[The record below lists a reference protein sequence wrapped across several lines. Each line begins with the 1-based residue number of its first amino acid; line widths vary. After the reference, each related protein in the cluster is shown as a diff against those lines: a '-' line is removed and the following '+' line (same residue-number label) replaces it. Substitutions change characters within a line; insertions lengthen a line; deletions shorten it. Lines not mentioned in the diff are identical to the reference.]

1 MIIHDC
7 LHFQFMTIDDH
18 PRLFTIAYDY
28 RLIFNIYDYLISD
41 CLMIYWHYTY
51 IYFYIYLNY
60 TYIVYIG
67 ICIVMLV
74 LDG

>member
-18 PRLFTIAYDY
+18 PRLSTIAYDY
-28 RLIFNIYDYLISD
+28 WLIFNIYDYLISD

-51 IYFYIYLNY
+51 IYIHIFKLYIHIIYWYMYCDACL
-60 TYIVYIG
+60 G
-67 ICIVMLV
+67 
-74 LDG
+74 